1 MVSFAANTQRTR
13 MSFQERGQNRKNMT
27 HGGTAMPDEKVDPEL
42 QAIATLLTALE
53 PLGDEARANVLL
65 YVFKRLSI
73 GLPASGNTTLAT
85 MEGAATHHTSAEME
99 AVGVIDIRSFR
110 EEKQPKT
117 ASEMVAIA
125 AYYLAHLAPP
135 DERRD
140 YIVADDIRKYFLQ
153 AVFPLPSA
161 PPHMTLVNA
170 KNAGYLD
177 ARERGQYRLNPVGYN
192 LVTNKLPRPQ
202 MRAERRPAG
211 TRKDDGPNKTRPR
224 R

>member
-1 MVSFAANTQRTR
+1 
-13 MSFQERGQNRKNMT
+13 MT
-27 HGGTAMPDEKVDPEL
+27 DEKADPEL
-42 QAIATLLTALE
+42 QAIATLLTVLE
-53 PLGDEARANVLL
+53 PLSDEARANVIL
-65 YVFKRLSI
+65 YVFKRLGI
-73 GLPASGNTTLAT
+73 DLPASNVRNPTRAVPEWAGNHASPET
-85 MEGAATHHTSAEME
+85 EG
-99 AVGVIDIRSFR
+99 GVIDIRSFK

-153 AVFPLPSA
+153 AIFPLPSA

-170 KNAGYLD
+170 KNAGYVD

-192 LVTNKLPRPQ
+192 LITNKLPPPQ
-202 MRAERRPAG
+202 TRVERRPAAV
-211 TRKDDGPNKTRPR
+211 RKNGGSSKTKPR
-224 R
+224 G

>member
-1 MVSFAANTQRTR
+1 
-13 MSFQERGQNRKNMT
+13 MS
-27 HGGTAMPDEKVDPEL
+27 DEKIDPEL

-53 PLGDEARANVLL
+53 PLSNEARANVIL
-65 YVFKRLSI
+65 YVFKRLGI
-73 GLPASGNTTLAT
+73 DLPGPNVRPTR
-85 MEGAATHHTSAEME
+85 GAAEGVAVHHANSATDV
-99 AVGVIDIRSFR
+99 AGVIDIRSFK

-192 LVTNKLPRPQ
+192 LVTNKLPLPQ
-202 MRAERRPAG
+202 TRVEKRTAS
-211 TRKDDGPNKTRPR
+211 TRKDSGPNKAKPR
-224 R
+224 S

>member
-1 MVSFAANTQRTR
+1 
-13 MSFQERGQNRKNMT
+13 MSDQDLD
-27 HGGTAMPDEKVDPEL
+27 AEL
-42 QAIATLLTALE
+42 KAIATLLAALE
-53 PLGDEARANVLL
+53 PLSHDARLNVLAYVFRRLGIDFPVPDARASARSRAELEAHRPD
-65 YVFKRLSI
+65 FD
-73 GLPASGNTTLAT
+73 A
-85 MEGAATHHTSAEME
+85 EAA
-99 AVGVIDIRSFR
+99 GVIDIRSFK

-117 ASEMVAIA
+117 ASEMVAVA

-192 LVTNKLPRPQ
+192 LITNKLPPAQSR
-202 MRAERRPAG
+202 MERRPAG
-211 TRKDDGPNKTRPR
+211 PRKKTGATKTRPR
-224 R
+224 G